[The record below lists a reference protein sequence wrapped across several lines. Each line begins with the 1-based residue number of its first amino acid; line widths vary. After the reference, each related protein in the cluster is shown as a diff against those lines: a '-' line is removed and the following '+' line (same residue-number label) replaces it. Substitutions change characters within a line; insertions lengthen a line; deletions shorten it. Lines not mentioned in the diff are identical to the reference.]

1 MQVGTRCRE
10 TRWNRETAKEAHR
23 FCAKLNLQTKK
34 CMKKSR
40 HVSHAVE
47 KYLYFDALPQSA
59 IVTFGGSD
67 SVGAEFVR
75 SQQ

>member
-1 MQVGTRCRE
+1 
-10 TRWNRETAKEAHR
+10 
-23 FCAKLNLQTKK
+23 
-34 CMKKSR
+34 MKKSR
-40 HVSHAVE
+40 HVSQAVE

-59 IVTFGGSD
+59 FVTFGGSD